1 MQITFFNG
9 CAGEENRQELLN
21 LGALEPL
28 LKQIMSEDKVVRRN
42 ATMCLGTM
50 AQNGKSCMNRK
61 KCFSF
66 KYKVALNHEI
76 TCISAYVYYIISWNL
91 YAIVWWSLIQ
101 SCSFETAVMLI
112 CVSWPKLLPA
122 KGVLT
127 NNWFCITLLMEIHV
141 QYNTDLL

>member
-1 MQITFFNG
+1 MVSYQPGDGGTAPRIKFGLMSELKLLLEHTGIEDFAPVLVGFWLISSLDHKFPLFSKLQCAAMQMTFFNG

-61 KCFSF
+61 S
-66 KYKVALNHEI
+66 VSH
-76 TCISAYVYYIISWNL
+76 S
-91 YAIVWWSLIQ
+91 SLRW
-101 SCSFETAVMLI
+101 L
-112 CVSWPKLLPA
+112 
-122 KGVLT
+122 
-127 NNWFCITLLMEIHV
+127 
-141 QYNTDLL
+141 